1 MGRTV
6 ARIHGER
13 FREWIGAIQGRSFL
27 LLLLLVGGCAVQL
40 APSYDE
46 LINQRLTDL
55 NQSIAA
61 FVAGVPETGY
71 PARTYPE
78 HAQFYADTLGEIE
91 ALKARA
97 AARPV
102 PEPLIVGWHGVSSE
116 EKKAVLGDQIPTVES
131 LDLVAQSIQDLRTS
145 NQGASGLSAAFA
157 RNTGKQIQIALNNA
171 ITYELALKR

>member
-1 MGRTV
+1 MEHTV

-13 FREWIGAIQGRSFL
+13 FREWIGTIQGWSFL
-27 LLLLLVGGCAVQL
+27 LLFLLAGGCAVQL

-61 FVAGVPETGY
+61 FVASVPEAGY
-71 PARTYPE
+71 PSRTYAE

-102 PEPLIVGWHGVSSE
+102 PEPLIVSWLGISSE

-131 LDLVAQSIQDLRTS
+131 LDLVAKYIDEMRTFNRGS
-145 NQGASGLSAAFA
+145 SGLSAAFA
-157 RNTGKQIQIALNNA
+157 RDTGKQIQIALNNA

>member
-1 MGRTV
+1 MDHT
-6 ARIHGER
+6 AERIRGDR
-13 FREWIGAIQGRSFL
+13 FREWIVAIRGWPLVAL
-27 LLLLLVGGCAVQL
+27 LILLTSCAVQL

-61 FVAGVPETGY
+61 FIAGVPEAGY
-71 PARTYPE
+71 PARTYGA

-102 PEPLIVGWHGVSSE
+102 PEPLIVSWLGISSE
-116 EKKAVLGDQIPTVES
+116 EKKAVLGDKIPTVES
-131 LDLVAQSIQDLRTS
+131 LDLVAKYIEEMRTFH
-145 NQGASGLSAAFA
+145 QGSSGLSAAFA
-157 RNTGKQIQIALNNA
+157 RDTGKQIQIALNNA
-171 ITYELALKR
+171 MTYELALKR

>member
-1 MGRTV
+1 MDRTA
-6 ARIHGER
+6 ARFRGNR
-13 FREWIGAIQGRSFL
+13 FREWIVTVRGGPLVAVLIL
-27 LLLLLVGGCAVQL
+27 LASCAVQL

-46 LINQRLTDL
+46 LVSQRLTDL

-61 FVAGVPETGY
+61 FIAGVPETGY
-71 PARTYPE
+71 PSSTFAA
-78 HAQFYADTLGEIE
+78 HAQFYADTLGEID

-102 PEPLIVGWHGVSSE
+102 PEPLIVSWLGISSE
-116 EKKAVLGDQIPTVES
+116 TKKAVVGDQIPTVES
-131 LDLVAQSIQDLRTS
+131 LDLVAQSIEDMRNF
-145 NQGASGLSAAFA
+145 NQGSSGLSASFA

>member
-1 MGRTV
+1 MEHRL
-6 ARIHGER
+6 ANRRADRLRQWMAEIRPWR
-13 FREWIGAIQGRSFL
+13 FLVVVL
-27 LLLLLVGGCAVQL
+27 LLGGCAVQL

-61 FVAGVPETGY
+61 FVAGVPEAGY
-71 PARTYPE
+71 PSRTYAE
-78 HAQFYADTLGEIE
+78 HAQFYADTLGEID

-102 PEPLIVGWHGVSSE
+102 PEPLIVSWLGVSSE
-116 EKKAVLGDQIPTVES
+116 QKKAVLGDQIPTVES
-131 LDLVAQSIQDLRTS
+131 LDLVAKYIGEMRTFH
-145 NQGASGLSAAFA
+145 QGSSGLSAAFA
-157 RNTGKQIQIALNNA
+157 RDTGKQIQIALNNA